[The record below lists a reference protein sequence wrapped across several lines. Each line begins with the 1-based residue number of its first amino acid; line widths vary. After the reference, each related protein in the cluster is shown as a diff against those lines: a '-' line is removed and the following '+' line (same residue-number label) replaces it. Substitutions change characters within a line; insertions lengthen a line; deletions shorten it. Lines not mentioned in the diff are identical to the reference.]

1 MAGILARDGNH
12 PSIVIWTVINEDWGT
27 KLTEDA
33 GQRRWLKG
41 MYDWL
46 KAADPT
52 RLVVDNSPCKPGFHV
67 KTDLNDYHYYRS
79 VPERRGEWDQLTAEF
94 AAGADWAWTPYGDGE
109 RRGDEPLIVSEFGVW
124 GLPDP
129 EKVRDV
135 NGQEPWWME
144 TGSVWGDG
152 AAYPHGVQSRFDTY
166 HLGRV
171 FGSFDRFVEAAQ
183 WYQFANLKYQIESLR
198 AAAPIQGYVI
208 TEFTDVHWESNGLLD
223 MNRNPRVFHDRFAEI
238 NADIVIVPRPE
249 RYAAYAGGV
258 LPVDLSIAFGGTGIG
273 PGALLNWQVAGGVSG
288 QIAVPASPAQ
298 GVVALPRCLVP
309 LPPSA
314 APCMVAITFTLT
326 EAGVVV
332 ARNSVDIACYGARD
346 TASLPTVASTDPD
359 LAARATALGYA
370 VVAPHLARV
379 ILAKGV
385 ETPDIV
391 ALQAGKRYLV
401 LPDGTGK
408 RKANLRQDRGPMRDL
423 PDIGVTA
430 RDGTIWRGDWIAG
443 FSWIARQGAFAA
455 IPGGPMIDLSFDRV
469 VPHHVLT
476 GFKAWEFGGL
486 VHAGLVVGWVHKPAA
501 LIAERRVGKGGLV
514 ASTFRLMEDAPGTD
528 PVATALFDALIRT
541 AAALRIDE

>member
-1 MAGILARDGNH
+1 
-12 PSIVIWTVINEDWGT
+12 
-27 KLTEDA
+27 
-33 GQRRWLKG
+33 
-41 MYDWL
+41 
-46 KAADPT
+46 
-52 RLVVDNSPCKPGFHV
+52 
-67 KTDLNDYHYYRS
+67 
-79 VPERRGEWDQLTAEF
+79 
-94 AAGADWAWTPYGDGE
+94 
-109 RRGDEPLIVSEFGVW
+109 
-124 GLPDP
+124 
-129 EKVRDV
+129 
-135 NGQEPWWME
+135 
-144 TGSVWGDG
+144 
-152 AAYPHGVQSRFDTY
+152 
-166 HLGRV
+166 
-171 FGSFDRFVEAAQ
+171 
-183 WYQFANLKYQIESLR
+183 
-198 AAAPIQGYVI
+198 
-208 TEFTDVHWESNGLLD
+208 

-258 LPVDLSIAFGGTGIG
+258 LPVDLSIAFGGSGIG
-273 PGALLNWQVAGGVSG
+273 PRAMLNWQVAGGMSG

-298 GVVALPRCLVP
+298 GVVVLPRCLVP
-309 LPPSA
+309 LPKTA
-314 APCMVAITFTLT
+314 APCMVTITFTLT
-326 EAGVVV
+326 EAGIEV
-332 ARNSVDIACYGARD
+332 ARNSIDIACYGARAID
-346 TASLPTVASTDPD
+346 NLPTVASTDPD

-370 VVAPHLARV
+370 VVASHLARV

-408 RKANLRQDRGPMRDL
+408 RKANLRQDRGPMMDL

-501 LIAERRVGKGGLV
+501 FIAERRVGKGALV
-514 ASTFRLMEDAPGTD
+514 ASTFRLLEDAPEQD

-541 AAALRIDE
+541 AADLATEEWRPNHIG